1 MTPLEN
7 IRQAQSGTLIDEDGH
22 VVTLELLPGLTRTE
36 LQDFVGQDPCRI
48 PPEIVELLGA
58 CRGFY
63 GTVAQVDFTGRDL
76 MFEFEAAF
84 PHGLPIAAD
93 GSGNFWVVD
102 LHPDTT
108 GWGPIYF
115 TCHDAPVIL
124 YQADSLD
131 QFLGELFRMFEPPHR
146 SLIDDV
152 HEDRLARVWRTNPG
166 VLSHERCLLSEDPIL
181 SAFARELDDESFQII
196 DLR

>member
-36 LQDFVGQDPCRI
+36 LQDFVGQVPCRI

-76 MFEFEAAF
+76 M
-84 PHGLPIAAD
+84 
-93 GSGNFWVVD
+93 
-102 LHPDTT
+102 
-108 GWGPIYF
+108 
-115 TCHDAPVIL
+115 
-124 YQADSLD
+124 
-131 QFLGELFRMFEPPHR
+131 
-146 SLIDDV
+146 
-152 HEDRLARVWRTNPG
+152 
-166 VLSHERCLLSEDPIL
+166 
-181 SAFARELDDESFQII
+181 
-196 DLR
+196 